1 MESARNLTRVSQL
14 VCTCAV
20 ASVASKAASLVG
32 LGSCGGQ
39 ESRFLTRWTLLFYYK
54 DEMLMMKFYYNQIN
68 LCTFFRMLLGFF
80 LMMNEE
86 EDGGTM
92 E

>member
-1 MESARNLTRVSQL
+1 MLTMESARNLTRVSQL

-39 ESRFLTRWTLLFYYK
+39 ESRFLTR
-54 DEMLMMKFYYNQIN
+54 
-68 LCTFFRMLLGFF
+68 
-80 LMMNEE
+80 
-86 EDGGTM
+86 
-92 E
+92 

>member
-1 MESARNLTRVSQL
+1 MLTMESARNLTRVSRL

-54 DEMLMMKFYYNQIN
+54 DAHDVMLISSIIIRLIYVP
-68 LCTFFRMLLGFF
+68 F
-80 LMMNEE
+80 LECFL
-86 EDGGTM
+86 DSF
-92 E
+92 